1 MKEQDKTT
9 EKELNKMKASNLPD
23 AKFTTPLI
31 RMLKKLSENFNKEI
45 ASIKRAQKEPVRNEY
60 YNI

>member
-1 MKEQDKTT
+1 ME
-9 EKELNKMKASNLPD
+9 ASKLPD
-23 AKFTTPLI
+23 TKFIIVVI
-31 RMLKKLSENFNKEI
+31 RMLRALSENFNKEI